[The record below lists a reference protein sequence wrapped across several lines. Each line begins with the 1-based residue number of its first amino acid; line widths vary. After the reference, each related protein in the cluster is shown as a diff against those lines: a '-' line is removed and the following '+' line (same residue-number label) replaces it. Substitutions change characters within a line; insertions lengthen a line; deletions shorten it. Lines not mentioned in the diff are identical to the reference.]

1 MTSQLESYLPRDCPD
16 GLALLEEGRR
26 IGDDVT
32 VGRSLLC
39 QDHGVRSEV
48 AYKKKMVE
56 EGRLMTSLN
65 IGMQTW
71 AETAQALENIWNE
84 SERRGF
90 RIDRYQMQ
98 MDRRMGLPPELWE
111 RAPKETGPMLE
122 TKDDWHATANTVP
135 IQPNLGDMM
144 IGSPMSLSNARNA
157 LEAGV
162 NYIGNMSQFA
172 WKYPGWPG
180 DDVEQMAEMVKALG
194 LMASKRDDDA
204 MMQSYLEDGFCATFK
219 DYCSYIGWALFERY
233 VINEVVGA
241 RLSISYGGL
250 THNPVNKAAVILSLE
265 AIKPEGTYNSF
276 YHCNT
281 TAYVPEIDENFAVLS
296 IDDLYLMLA
305 QLKTKS
311 GAATLSIPVTEALRV
326 PSWEEIV
333 QAQTVAHRIARDA
346 PRLMESVN
354 WPHIEALSARMI
366 DGGRRFYENIMQGLE
381 ELGVDMSDPL
391 QILLTV
397 RRMGAAAIENRWG
410 VGELPMSDAEM
421 YVPEV
426 PTDTYLDYVERR
438 SRVKTIFSSAGIPE
452 KDQIRL
458 VVGSTDIHEYAMFL
472 IVEGLTMAGI
482 EPVVAGTSVDPDEF
496 ADLALEAG
504 ATAILI
510 STHNGMALTY
520 ARQLQDEIVARDL
533 DVTVAMGGTLNQD
546 VDGESTPVDVQADL
560 RAMGVHVCN
569 DVADLLHLIG
579 AAPSN

>member
-1 MTSQLESYLPRDCPD
+1 MTANLAAYLPQDCPD
-16 GLALLEEGRR
+16 GRALLDEGHR
-26 IGDDVT
+26 IGADVT

-39 QDHGVRSEV
+39 ETQGVRSEV
-48 AYKKKMVE
+48 EYKRKMVE

-71 AETAQALENIWNE
+71 DDTARAFEQIWDETD
-84 SERRGF
+84 RRGF

-98 MDRRMGLPPELWE
+98 MDRRMGLPPEMWE
-111 RAPKETGPMLE
+111 RAAKETGPMLM
-122 TKDDWHATANTVP
+122 TKDDWRATAHTVP
-135 IQPNLGDMM
+135 IQPQLGDMM
-144 IGSPMSLSNARNA
+144 IGSPMSVSNARNA
-157 LEAGV
+157 LEVGV

-180 DDVEQMAEMVKALG
+180 DDVEQMAEMVKAMG
-194 LMASKRDDDA
+194 LMAAKRDDDA

-233 VINEVVGA
+233 LVDEVIGA
-241 RLSISYGGL
+241 RLSIAYGGL
-250 THNPVNKAAVILSLE
+250 THHPVSKTAVILALE
-265 AIKPEGTYNSF
+265 KIKPEGTFNSF

-281 TAYVPEIDENFAVLS
+281 TAYSPEIDENFAVLS

-333 QAQTVAHRIARDA
+333 QVQTVAHRIARDA
-346 PRLMESVN
+346 PRLMESFN
-354 WPHIEALSARMI
+354 WDHIEALSDRMI
-366 DGGRRFYENIMQGLE
+366 DGGRRFYANIMEGLTD
-381 ELGVDMSDPL
+381 LGVDMGDPM
-391 QILLTV
+391 QILLTI
-397 RRMGAAAIENRWG
+397 RRMGAAAIENQWG
-410 VGELPMSDAEM
+410 IGELPTSDAEM

-438 SRVKTIFSSAGIPE
+438 TRVKKIFSATGIPH
-452 KDQIRL
+452 KDQIRI

-472 IVEGLTMAGI
+472 IVEGLETAGI
-482 EPVVAGTSVDPDEF
+482 APVVAGTSVDPDEF

-504 ATAILI
+504 ATAILV

-520 ARQLQDEIVARDL
+520 AEQLRNEVAARDL
-533 DVTVAMGGTLNQD
+533 DVVIAMGGTLNQD
-546 VDGESTPVDVQADL
+546 IEGEPTPIDVKDDL
-560 RAMGVHVCN
+560 RAMGVQVCT
-569 DVADLLHLIG
+569 DVTDLLRLIG
-579 AAPSN
+579 ASPPS

>member
-1 MTSQLESYLPRDCPD
+1 MTGKLEAYLPQDCPD

-26 IGDDVT
+26 LGDDVT

-39 QDHGVRSEV
+39 ETHGVRSEV
-48 AYKKKMVE
+48 EYKKKMVE

-71 AETAQALENIWNE
+71 ADTARAFEKIWDE
-84 SERRGF
+84 SDRRGF

-98 MDRRMGLPPELWE
+98 MDRRMGLPPELWD
-111 RAPKETGPMLE
+111 RAAKETGPMLE
-122 TKDDWHATANTVP
+122 TKEDWYATAHTVP
-135 IQPNLGDMM
+135 IQPQLGDMM
-144 IGSPMSLSNARNA
+144 IGSPMSVSNARNA

-194 LMASKRDDDA
+194 LMAAKRDDDA
-204 MMQSYLEDGFCATFK
+204 MMQSYLEDGYPATFK

-233 VINEVVGA
+233 LIDDVIGA
-241 RLSISYGGL
+241 RLSIAYGGL
-250 THNPVNKAAVILSLE
+250 THNPVSKTAVILALE
-265 AIKPEGTYNSF
+265 KIKPEGTYNSF

-281 TAYVPEIDENFAVLS
+281 TAHSPEIDENFAVVS
-296 IDDLYLMLA
+296 IDDLYIMLA

-333 QAQTVAHRIARDA
+333 QVQTVAHRVARDA
-346 PRLMESVN
+346 PRLMESFN
-354 WPHIEALSARMI
+354 WDHIEAISERMI
-366 DGGRRFYENIMQGLE
+366 DGGRRFYANILEGLTD
-381 ELGVDMSDPL
+381 LGVDMRDPMQL
-391 QILLTV
+391 LLTI
-397 RRMGAAAIENRWG
+397 RRMGAATIENRWG
-410 VGELPMSDAEM
+410 VGELPISDAEM

-438 SRVKTIFSSAGIPE
+438 SRVKKIFSSAGIPKKE
-452 KDQIRL
+452 QIRL

-482 EPVVAGTSVDPDEF
+482 QPVVAGTSVDPDEF

-504 ATAILI
+504 ATAILV

-520 ARQLQDEIVARDL
+520 ARQLHDEVVARDL
-533 DVTVAMGGTLNQD
+533 DVTIAMGGTLNQD
-546 VDGESTPVDVQADL
+546 VDGESTPVDVKDDL
-560 RAMGVHVCN
+560 RAMGVHVCS
-569 DVADLLHLIG
+569 DVSDLLNLIG
-579 AAPSN
+579 ATSPS

>member
-1 MTSQLESYLPRDCPD
+1 
-16 GLALLEEGRR
+16 
-26 IGDDVT
+26 
-32 VGRSLLC
+32 
-39 QDHGVRSEV
+39 
-48 AYKKKMVE
+48 
-56 EGRLMTSLN
+56 MTSLN

-84 SERRGF
+84 SAKRGF

-98 MDRRMGLPPELWE
+98 MDRRMGLPPEMWE

-122 TKDDWHATANTVP
+122 TKDDWYATAHTVP

-157 LEAGV
+157 LESGV

-219 DYCSYIGWALFERY
+219 DYCSYIGWAIFERY
-233 VINEVVGA
+233 IINEVVGA

-250 THNPVNKAAVILSLE
+250 THNPVNKTAVILALE
-265 AIKPEGTYNSF
+265 AIKPEGTFNSF

-333 QAQTVAHRIARDA
+333 QAQTVAHRVAHDA
-346 PRLMESVN
+346 PRLMDSVN
-354 WPHIEALSARMI
+354 WDHIEALSQRMI
-366 DGGRRFYENIMQGLE
+366 DGGHRFYANIMQGLD
-381 ELGVDMSDPL
+381 ELGVDMGDPL
-391 QILLTV
+391 QILLTI

-410 VGELPMSDAEM
+410 VGEVPATDAEM

-438 SRVKTIFSSAGIPE
+438 SRVKKIFSSAGIAK

-472 IVEGLTMAGI
+472 IVEGLNMAGI

-504 ATAILI
+504 ATAILV

-520 ARQLQDEIVARDL
+520 ARQLHDEVAARDL
-533 DVTVAMGGTLNQD
+533 DVTIAMGGTLNQD
-546 VDGESTPVDVQADL
+546 IDGEATPVDVQDDL
-560 RAMGVHVCN
+560 RAMGVHVCT
-569 DVADLLHLIG
+569 DVSDLLKLIG
-579 AAPSN
+579 AAAPN